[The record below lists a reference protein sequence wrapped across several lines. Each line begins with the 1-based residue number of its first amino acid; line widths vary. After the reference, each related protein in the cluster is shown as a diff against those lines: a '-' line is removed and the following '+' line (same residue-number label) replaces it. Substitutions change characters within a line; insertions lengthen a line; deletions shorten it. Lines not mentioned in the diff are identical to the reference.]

1 MPAPLSQ
8 YRTFRALR
16 HRNFRLFFIGQRLSN
31 MGTWLQQVAMGW
43 LTYRLSGSAWLLGVV
58 AFAANA
64 GILVFGTWAGVVA
77 DRVRR
82 RHALYCT
89 QSLMLLQAIVL
100 ATLTA
105 LGVIEVWHV
114 IALALF
120 LGVVSA
126 FDIPVRQSLYVY
138 LIDDRADLPNAI
150 ALNSFLVNAARVVG
164 PALAGLLLALVSE
177 ALCFALNAL
186 SFAAVIIAVTKMTFP
201 REPGPAAR
209 TQGWWS
215 SWLEGFR
222 FASRHPP
229 TRALLAL
236 VAVLAWTITPYS
248 TLMPIY
254 AKDVY
259 GGGPHTLGFLLA
271 AAGSGALMST
281 AYLAGRENVRGLIRI
296 IALGAAVSGLALA
309 CFAYTRVFPLA
320 LALMVVVGA
329 GIILAAAS
337 ANTIL
342 QTIVSDHL
350 RGRLAGFYMLAF
362 LGVAPIGNLVAG
374 AIANRFGAPL
384 TLAVNGAIA
393 ALAAGWFWQRM
404 PTLRKSLRPDYE
416 RLGIVASKSAE
427 Q

>member
-1 MPAPLSQ
+1 
-8 YRTFRALR
+8 
-16 HRNFRLFFIGQRLSN
+16 
-31 MGTWLQQVAMGW
+31 
-43 LTYRLSGSAWLLGVV
+43 
-58 AFAANA
+58 
-64 GILVFGTWAGVVA
+64 
-77 DRVRR
+77 
-82 RHALYCT
+82 
-89 QSLMLLQAIVL
+89 MLLQAIVL
-100 ATLTA
+100 AVLTA
-105 LGVIEVWHV
+105 LGHIEVWHV

-120 LGVVSA
+120 LGVVTA

-138 LIDDRADLPNAI
+138 LIEDRADLPNAI

-186 SFAAVIIAVTKMTFP
+186 SFAAVIIAVARMRFP
-201 REPGPAAR
+201 HEPGPAAR
-209 TQGWWS
+209 AQGWWS

-271 AAGSGALMST
+271 AAGGGALMST
-281 AYLAGRENVRGLIRI
+281 AYLANRENVRGLIRV
-296 IALGAAVSGLALA
+296 IALAAATSGIALA
-309 CFAYTRVFPLA
+309 CFAYVRIFPVA
-320 LALMVVVGA
+320 LVLMVAVG
-329 GIILAAAS
+329 GGLILAAAS

-374 AIANRFGAPL
+374 AVADRMGASL
-384 TLAVNGAIA
+384 TLAVNGVIAAIA
-393 ALAAGWFWQRM
+393 AAWFWRRTPM
-404 PTLRKSLRPDYE
+404 LRKSLRPDYE
-416 RLGIVASKSAE
+416 RLGIVAPKPADR
-427 Q
+427 

>member
-1 MPAPLSQ
+1 MAISQ
-8 YRTFRALR
+8 SRTFRALR
-16 HRNFRLFFIGQRLSN
+16 HRNFRLFFIGQGLSN

-64 GILVFGTWAGVVA
+64 GILVLGTWAGVVA

-82 RHALYCT
+82 RRALYIT

-105 LGVIEVWHV
+105 LGHIEVWHV

-120 LGVVSA
+120 LGIVSA

-138 LIDDRADLPNAI
+138 LIEDRADLPNAI

-186 SFAAVIIAVTKMTFP
+186 SFAAVIIAVAKMKFP
-201 REPGPAAR
+201 HEPGPAAR
-209 TQGWWS
+209 AQGWWS

-281 AYLAGRENVRGLIRI
+281 AYLANRENVRGLIRV
-296 IALGAAVSGLALA
+296 IALATAVSGAALA
-309 CFAYTRVFPLA
+309 CFAYVRIFPLA
-320 LALMVVVGA
+320 LVLMVAVGA

-374 AIANRFGAPL
+374 ALADRVGASL

-393 ALAAGWFWQRM
+393 VVAAGWFWRRM
-404 PTLRKSLRPDYE
+404 PTIRRALRPDYE
-416 RLGIVASKSAE
+416 RLGIVAPKPADH
-427 Q
+427 